1 MGRRRGERSAD
12 CSLINLEHKAVES
25 ETRKKIKIKYIN
37 KKSGGK
43 KAREKQNQRERER
56 RRARGRRRRNLKI
69 NAQQRDEQN
78 MK

>member
-56 RRARGRRRRNLKI
+56 
-69 NAQQRDEQN
+69 E
-78 MK
+78 